1 MLYIII
7 CNWMRMIN
15 LLFCFFISN
24 LRKKQNALIV
34 LCLEGADHICFTMR
48 GICMKSHV
56 LFLLLV
62 LFICACS
69 LCSASPLITNGS
81 VTTYIGE
88 NNYMYLESAD
98 GSLHRLQAPIRDL
111 LGMDAQNLYCLTYDN
126 KIYGVRLDGTSS
138 SLVSAY
144 ATPEQINAYRPQPAY
159 TLTDQLLTRASGQL
173 NIALSGTCLAAC
185 SNQDAIFYIQQDPA
199 TSAVTLHAVPLDA
212 QNVTFTTVLEGMRTV
227 APLSMTAA
235 KDMVCVLGLDRSIHV
250 YSIAAGALQT
260 IEAAQVT
267 DEIISAVCASGK
279 ILTYTADEN
288 GYPRIAG
295 SYDLTSPA
303 GLQMIMVS
311 TAVPTFTPSP
321 TPFIITPAPTVRP
334 TATRR
339 PTQVPDP
346 DETIYYGTRG
356 TRVRKMQQRL
366 LNLGYPVG
374 KVDGSFGE
382 QTLFALNLFQDAIG
396 YTNRKSCTEKCY
408 SRLMANSAP
417 KFDLYRPLK
426 KGNRGLSV
434 QLMQKM
440 LILLGYGPDKAD
452 GIYGENTSAAVAA
465 FQLYAALPVDG
476 DYASPNTLFALY
488 TLMNPLESPTPTPI
502 PTLTPVPTATPVI
515 TAAPTQVPTVEP
527 TEIPTSTPTEQPT
540 EGPSVDPTET
550 PAPESTD
557 SPTPNPVELLTPA
570 PAETSTP
577 EPTEQPTAEPTEKPT
592 SEPTEKPTPEPTE
605 KPTPEP
611 TEKPTEPLVE
621 LITPAPAETDAQE
634 QTP

>member
-1 MLYIII
+1 
-7 CNWMRMIN
+7 
-15 LLFCFFISN
+15 
-24 LRKKQNALIV
+24 
-34 LCLEGADHICFTMR
+34 
-48 GICMKSHV
+48 MKSHV
-56 LFLLLV
+56 FFLLLV

-185 SNQDAIFYIQQDPA
+185 SNQDAIFYIQQDLA

-279 ILTYTADEN
+279 I
-288 GYPRIAG
+288 
-295 SYDLTSPA
+295 LTSPA

-382 QTLFALNLFQDAIG
+382 QTLFALNLFQ
-396 YTNRKSCTEKCY
+396 R
-408 SRLMANSAP
+408 MAR
-417 KFDLYRPLK
+417 D
-426 KGNRGLSV
+426 
-434 QLMQKM
+434 
-440 LILLGYGPDKAD
+440 
-452 GIYGENTSAAVAA
+452 VAA
-465 FQLYAALPVDG
+465 LRALVDG
-476 DYASPNTLFALY
+476 DLASGIELIFDGLERDIQLLYNILDSLDQVRGALESLNEYCAARSEQTIAYRSWKTGRTLTDWMETLELIQSTRVDYLYSMVSENGMTLDKNALMTGWRYQLRTARNRLDEVNENISETKKILASYKNDEVYVSMQESDAMKETKAVTDYYNTLVLQMLTYYDEAAKLKTTIADYESRISRMEAASETEVTEAVRQELEDVVTSARDVYAGIRAHMEEIFQTPMYTTYELHSGAQGKEVSFLSASAKRMIIGAAAGAVIALG
-488 TLMNPLESPTPTPI
+488 LWFL
-502 PTLTPVPTATPVI
+502 
-515 TAAPTQVPTVEP
+515 AAL
-527 TEIPTSTPTEQPT
+527 
-540 EGPSVDPTET
+540 
-550 PAPESTD
+550 APEFMGGRK
-557 SPTPNPVELLTPA
+557 NR
-570 PAETSTP
+570 
-577 EPTEQPTAEPTEKPT
+577 EK
-592 SEPTEKPTPEPTE
+592 E
-605 KPTPEP
+605 
-611 TEKPTEPLVE
+611 
-621 LITPAPAETDAQE
+621 AA
-634 QTP
+634 